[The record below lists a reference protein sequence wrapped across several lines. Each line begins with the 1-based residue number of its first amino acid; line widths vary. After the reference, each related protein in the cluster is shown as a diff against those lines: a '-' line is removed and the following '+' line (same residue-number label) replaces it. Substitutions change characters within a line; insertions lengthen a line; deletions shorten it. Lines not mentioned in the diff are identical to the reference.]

1 MFRYLLTSYPEAI
14 NITNDF
20 EMYPYE
26 YAVVN
31 DLGSYITRMLLRGN
45 HALDSVLL
53 YDLNYEER
61 RFALFLAF
69 IAVSKNYELTIW
81 ARLRHHNLDLLRIVI
96 SFL

>member
-1 MFRYLLTSYPEAI
+1 MLVKIEQLSPLSPKADMFRYLLTSYPGAI

-26 YAVVN
+26 YTVVN

-45 HALDSVLL
+45 HALDPVLL

-69 IAVSKNYELTIW
+69 IAVSKNYDLTIW
-81 ARLRHHNLDLLRIVI
+81 AR
-96 SFL
+96 